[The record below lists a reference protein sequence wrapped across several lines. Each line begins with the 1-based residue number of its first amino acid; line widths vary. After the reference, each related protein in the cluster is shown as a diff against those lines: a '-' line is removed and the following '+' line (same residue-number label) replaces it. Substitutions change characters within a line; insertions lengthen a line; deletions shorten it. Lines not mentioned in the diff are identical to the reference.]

1 MNHSILDTDMLMPL
15 FKGVPQVIER
25 ARQHRDLYGYL
36 NITIITYYEVMKGHE
51 YVRARDRQ
59 KVFDKFC
66 SLNKVIPLDQATCRR
81 AAQIYADLRRRG
93 NLIPDAD
100 ILIAGIAL
108 VGDYVLVTQNVKHFR
123 RIAGLRV
130 ENWMN
135 DVTLGRD

>member
-1 MNHSILDTDMLMPL
+1 MNPSILDTDMLMPL
-15 FKGVPQVIER
+15 FKGVSLMVER
-25 ARQHRDLYGYL
+25 ARRHQDLYGHL

-51 YVRARDRQ
+51 YIGARDRQ
-59 KVFDKFC
+59 KVFDEFC
-66 SLNKVIPLDQATCRR
+66 RLNNVIPLDQAACRR

-123 RIAGLRV
+123 RITGLKV
-130 ENWMN
+130 ENW
-135 DVTLGRD
+135 LS

>member
-1 MNHSILDTDMLMPL
+1 VNPSILDTDMLMPL
-15 FKGVPQVIER
+15 FKGVPQIVEQ
-25 ARQHRDLYGYL
+25 ARRHRDLYGHL

-51 YVRARDRQ
+51 YVGARDRQ
-59 KVFDKFC
+59 KGFDEFC
-66 SLNKVIPLDQATCRR
+66 RLNNVIPLDQTACRR

-123 RIAGLRV
+123 RITGLKV
-130 ENWMN
+130 ENW
-135 DVTLGRD
+135 LS